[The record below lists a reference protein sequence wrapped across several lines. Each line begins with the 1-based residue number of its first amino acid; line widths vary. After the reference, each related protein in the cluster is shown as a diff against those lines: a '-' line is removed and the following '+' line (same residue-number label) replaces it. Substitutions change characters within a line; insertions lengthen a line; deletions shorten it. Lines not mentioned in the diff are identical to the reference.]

1 MVACLDRRLP
11 VIKQIDK
18 ALRDRIGFGALC
30 SAMTST
36 RTAALIVNAR
46 SRKGQ
51 AMFDRA
57 CAALAKYD
65 DIAVDAHAVKDPK
78 DLDRVAKAALASKP
92 DLLILGG
99 GDGTMSGLV
108 DHMVGGN
115 TALGVLPLGT
125 ANSFARTLGIPL
137 DVEGAIDVIAT
148 GVRRRIDLGMID
160 DDYFANAASMGIA
173 PQIAETV
180 PHGLKKVLGRLGY
193 LSWAA
198 IQYAKFRPFWLTVD
212 VGKGPQRLKVV
223 EVRIA
228 NGRFHG
234 GVELM
239 ESAEIDGGDIVVE
252 AVRGHFKRRL
262 IVNWTASFL
271 RLKARRDDIVV
282 FRGQSIKL
290 DTNPRLPISID
301 GELLAHT
308 PVTAK
313 VAVGVIEVM
322 VPAAPRP

>member
-1 MVACLDRRLP
+1 M
-11 VIKQIDK
+11 KQN
-18 ALRDRIGFGALC
+18 
-30 SAMTST
+30 

-51 AMFDRA
+51 AMYDRA
-57 CAALAKYD
+57 CAALATYD
-65 DIAVDAHAVKDPK
+65 LVVDAHAVKDPNN
-78 DLDRVAKAALASKP
+78 LDRIAKAALAKKP

-108 DHMVGGN
+108 DHMVGGD

-137 DVEGAIDVIAT
+137 DVEDAIRVIAT

-160 DDYFANAASMGIA
+160 KDYFANAASLGIA

-193 LSWAA
+193 LSWAVL
-198 IQYAKFRPFWLTVD
+198 QYARFKPFWLSID

-228 NGRFHG
+228 NGRYHG

-239 ESAEIDGGDIVVE
+239 EAAEIDGGDIVVE

-262 IVNWTASFL
+262 VVNWASNLL
-271 RLKARRDDIVV
+271 RLDARRDDIVV
-282 FRGQSIKL
+282 FRGKSIRIAT
-290 DTNPRLPISID
+290 DPPMPISID
-301 GELLAHT
+301 GEVLAHT

-313 VAVGVIEVM
+313 VAAAVIEVM
-322 VPAAPRP
+322 VPAI